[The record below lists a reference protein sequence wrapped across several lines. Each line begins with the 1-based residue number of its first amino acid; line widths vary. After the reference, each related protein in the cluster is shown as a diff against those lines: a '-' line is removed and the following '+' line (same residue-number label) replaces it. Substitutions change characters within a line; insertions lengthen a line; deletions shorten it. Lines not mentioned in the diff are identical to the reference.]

1 MFLNEVDS
9 SQLIFHLTLVALTA
23 VVVLT
28 LASQFGQYLFL
39 ELTTHFRLQYVLV
52 AIFCAVVFTVLQEW
66 KFLPIAI
73 ICAVLNAIYL
83 GPYLRP
89 ASHVDVDGPRLRL
102 LHANILKDNRDFK
115 AVFDPVSKTNADLVV
130 LQEVTHEWDNQIEIL
145 KQKYPY
151 RKSAP
156 GPEGSG
162 MAVLSRFPF
171 QHKQILHLDAST
183 HVAILVKV
191 EVEGRPVTLLS
202 LHPTTPITP
211 KKFANRNRQFAE
223 AATLLNS
230 IEGSKILVGDL
241 NTTMWSPYFRTLVEK
256 SGLTDVHVGF
266 GLLTSWPMPLPSFL
280 RLPIDHCLVSRDVM
294 VKDVQIGDKINSD
307 HRPLIVD
314 LVLGPQASPPA
325 R

>member
-1 MFLNEVDS
+1 MFLNGVDS
-9 SQLIFHLTLVALTA
+9 SQLIFRLTLVTLSA

-52 AIFCAVVFTVLQEW
+52 AIVCAVVFTVLQEW
-66 KFLPIAI
+66 KFVPIAI

-89 ASHVDVDGPRLRL
+89 ASHVDADGPRLRL
-102 LHANILKDNRDFK
+102 LHANVLKDNRDYG
-115 AVFDPVSKTNADLVV
+115 AVFDLVSKTKADLVV
-130 LQEVTHEWDNQIEIL
+130 LQEVTDDWDNQTAVL
-145 KQKYPY
+145 KQKYSY
-151 RKSAP
+151 IKSVP

-162 MAVLSRFPF
+162 IAVLSRFPF
-171 QHKQILHLDAST
+171 QDEKVLQLDAST
-183 HVAILVKV
+183 HIAILVRV
-191 EVEGRPVTLLS
+191 TVEGRPVTLLS

-223 AATLLNS
+223 AAKLLNAA
-230 IEGSKILVGDL
+230 EGLKILVGDL
-241 NTTMWSPYFRTLVEK
+241 NTSMWSPYFRTLVEK
-256 SGLTDVHVGF
+256 SGLRDVRVGF

-280 RLPIDHCLVSRDVM
+280 RLPIDHCLVSSDVT
-294 VKDVQIGDKINSD
+294 VKDVQIGNAVSSD
-307 HRPLIVD
+307 HLPLIVD
-314 LVLGPQASPPA
+314 LVLGPQASSPA